1 LQLSGE
7 VVHRLNAELA
17 AILADAGVAERL
29 RVLGTIAR
37 ASSPELL
44 RDRLSADI
52 AKWTA
57 VIDEA
62 GIERI

>member
-1 LQLSGE
+1 MPVWPSAY
-7 VVHRLNAELA
+7 VSW
-17 AILADAGVAERL
+17 ERS
-29 RVLGTIAR
+29 R

-44 RDRLSADI
+44 RDWLAADI

>member
-1 LQLSGE
+1 
-7 VVHRLNAELA
+7 VHRLNAELA
-17 AILADAGVAERL
+17 AILADA
-29 RVLGTIAR
+29 

-44 RDRLSADI
+44 RDRLTADI